1 MARGSRRNRGKTRR
15 TIMRA
20 KTSVKTRSASSRYVS
35 GFAGLLMLVAGMSA
49 TRAQDTSLDTS
60 RLPRVGGGKEVYA
73 SALTTI
79 FTSPDP
85 VIATAGAVDKALAAA
100 GWQKYAAP
108 FAATV
113 DDPNMRMLSFK
124 KGQQSLGVF
133 ITVAPA
139 QNNATSVQYNAT
151 PLANDLPFTNDA
163 SNIIYSPDRPTL
175 SLVTAEPIDKTLDFY
190 RKELGVRGWSLWSR
204 KLNAKEAPDGPSG
217 VAQERGAYAHYVN
230 DSKPKVALVLT
241 LQAVDGGKF
250 KVELKEW
257 PIGILAPEEAKPVAG
272 APLEAGPELAR
283 LPAPKGRIEGTGSSN
298 SSERSMTANINAD
311 VDTVLAFYRRE
322 LTARNWKEESRGT
335 TIAADRATV
344 AFSTTDGTAV
354 LKLARE
360 SDLTSISLVQKIV
373 KPPVAKDESIDAIM
387 KQALQMATQAEALSG
402 TPSTRTPPPANE
414 PTEALQVLAGNDA
427 PVPLPN
433 TATNIE
439 LDDGKLEFDST
450 SGVQSV
456 ADFYRSVM
464 KQQGWQSRRSVINN
478 ANMVVLDF
486 TKAKKNV
493 SFTIMRMGPKTNV
506 SAKGSAL
513 ESAVKP
519 ADAATASNAPV
530 TEEPAPASAED
541 LEAEDNGGWP
551 VPKRHT
557 MVANEKTPFR
567 RELTSDV
574 PLRLADVLGFY
585 RKELGKLG
593 WKEDGNKAV
602 VAQDNA
608 ALVFNTTEGQV
619 ALKLA
624 YKNGATSVSL
634 ATRNPDALAKSPMA
648 PKPGQAK
655 LAMVNPNETEVTVT
669 INKKTIKVAPGVGTK
684 APDGPSLDLPPGKY
698 KFSVKQAGKSYSDE
712 IAVGAGEVW
721 GLMFGPGGALPMK
734 VY

>member
-1 MARGSRRNRGKTRR
+1 MRAMTPVKRRTTGSRC
-15 TIMRA
+15 
-20 KTSVKTRSASSRYVS
+20 VS
-35 GFAGLLMLVAGMSA
+35 GLAGLLMLVAGLSA
-49 TRAQDTSLDTS
+49 TRAQDAGLDTS
-60 RLPRVGGGKEVYA
+60 RLPRVGGAKEVYA

-85 VIATAGAVDKALAAA
+85 VIATAGAVDKSLAAA
-100 GWQKYAAP
+100 GWQKYGAPAA
-108 FAATV
+108 ASA
-113 DDPNMRMLSFK
+113 DNPNMRMMSFK
-124 KGQQSLGVF
+124 RGRQALGVF
-133 ITVAPA
+133 ITLAPA

-151 PLANDLPFTNDA
+151 PLANDLPFTADA
-163 SNIIYSPDRPTL
+163 TDIVYSPDRPTL
-175 SLVTAEPIDKTLDFY
+175 SLLTAEPIDRTLDFY
-190 RKELGVRGWSLWSR
+190 RRELASRGWSLWSR

-217 VAQERGAYAHYVN
+217 VVHERGAYADYVA

-241 LQAVDGGKF
+241 LQAVDGGKL
-250 KVELKEW
+250 KVGLEEW
-257 PIGILAPEEAKPVAG
+257 PIKVLAPQEAKPSAG
-272 APLEAGPELAR
+272 APLEAGPELAS
-283 LPAPKGRIEGTGSSN
+283 LPVPKGRIGGTGSTN

-311 VDTVLAFYRRE
+311 IDAVLTFYRRE
-322 LTARNWKEESRGT
+322 LTARGWKEENRGT

-344 AFSTTDGTAV
+344 AFSTEDGTAV
-354 LKLARE
+354 LKLGRE
-360 SDLTSISLVQKIV
+360 SDLTSISLVQKVV
-373 KPPVAKDESIDAIM
+373 KPPVAKDDSIDAIM
-387 KQALQMATQAEALSG
+387 KQALQMATQAEVLSG
-402 TPSTRTPPPANE
+402 SPSVRTPPAANDS
-414 PTEALQVLAGNDA
+414 TEALQVLAGSDT

-433 TATNIE
+433 TATNI
-439 LDDGKLEFDST
+439 DVGDGKLEFDSS

-464 KQQGWQSRRSVINN
+464 KQQGWQARRSVINN
-478 ANMVVLDF
+478 ANMAVLDF

-513 ESAVKP
+513 EAAVKP
-519 ADAATASNAPV
+519 ADSGTASGHATV
-530 TEEPAPASAED
+530 AEPAQASAED

-557 MVANEKTPFR
+557 MVSNERSPFR

-593 WKEDGNKAV
+593 WKEDGSKAV

-608 ALVFNTTEGQV
+608 ALVFNTAEGQAV
-619 ALKLA
+619 LKLA
-624 YKNGATSVSL
+624 YKNATTSVSL
-634 ATRNPDALAKSPMA
+634 ATRNPEALAKSEMA

-655 LAMVNPNETEVTVT
+655 LALVNPNEADVTVT
-669 INKKTIKVAPGVGTK
+669 INKKTIKVAAGAGTK
-684 APDGPSLDLPPGKY
+684 GPDGPLLDLPPGKH
-698 KFSVKQAGKSYSDE
+698 KFSVKQAGKKGYSDE
-712 IAVGAGEVW
+712 VAVGAGEVW

>member
-1 MARGSRRNRGKTRR
+1 
-15 TIMRA
+15 
-20 KTSVKTRSASSRYVS
+20 
-35 GFAGLLMLVAGMSA
+35 
-49 TRAQDTSLDTS
+49 
-60 RLPRVGGGKEVYA
+60 
-73 SALTTI
+73 
-79 FTSPDP
+79 
-85 VIATAGAVDKALAAA
+85 
-100 GWQKYAAP
+100 
-108 FAATV
+108 
-113 DDPNMRMLSFK
+113 MRMMSFK
-124 KGQQSLGVF
+124 KGQQALGVF
-133 ITVAPA
+133 ITLAPA
-139 QNNATSVQYNAT
+139 QANATNVQYNAV

-163 SNIIYSPDRPTL
+163 SNIVYSPDRPAL

-190 RKELGVRGWSLWSR
+190 RKELSLRGWSLWSR
-204 KLNAKEAPDGPSG
+204 KLNAKEALDGPSG
-217 VAQERGAYAHYVN
+217 VAQERGAYAHYV
-230 DSKPKVALVLT
+230 SEAKPKVALVLT

-311 VDTVLAFYRRE
+311 VDAVLAFYRRE
-322 LTARNWKEESRGT
+322 LTARNWKEESQGT
-335 TIAADRATV
+335 AIAADRATV
-344 AFSTTDGTAV
+344 AFSTADGTAV
-354 LKLARE
+354 LKLGRE

-402 TPSTRTPPPANE
+402 NPSTRTPAGRTPLAANE
-414 PTEALQVLAGNDA
+414 PTEALQALAGNDA

-439 LDDGKLEFDST
+439 VGDGKLEFDSA

-464 KQQGWQSRRSVINN
+464 KQQGWQARRSVINN

-513 ESAVKP
+513 EAAVKP
-519 ADAATASNAPV
+519 ADAVTASGNATV
-530 TEEPAPASAED
+530 AEEPAQASAED

-557 MVANEKTPFR
+557 MVSNEKSPFR
-567 RELTSDV
+567 RELTADV

-593 WKEDGNKAV
+593 WKEDSNKAV

-608 ALVFNTTEGQV
+608 ALVFATSEGQA
-619 ALKLA
+619 ALKLT

-634 ATRNPDALAKSPMA
+634 ITKNPDALAKSELA

-669 INKKTIKVAPGVGTK
+669 INKKTIKVAAGAGTK
-684 APDGPSLDLPPGKY
+684 GPDGPLLDLPPGKY
-698 KFSVKQAGKSYSDE
+698 KFSVKQAGKPVYTDE
-712 IAVGAGEVW
+712 VAVGAGEAW